1 MDENR
6 DGLQPESKPDTEHRA
21 GESCPGRRLE
31 KGGGLRRLWQEYGFI
46 PVTVAAMLLLFRV
59 ILQIAWVPSSSMETT
74 LPTKSLLLSWQ
85 LPYVL
90 ADPTPQRGEVVTFW
104 SDEMN
109 KLLVKRVIGL
119 PGDTVSFRDGY
130 VYINGEKLNEPYL
143 SQQGITAAGR
153 QEEYTVPEGCLF
165 FMGDN
170 RTGSYDARSWEEPY
184 IPVGNVRSHVMLC
197 VSVLKDNSWR
207 GIRAVS

>member
-1 MDENR
+1 MPR

-46 PVTVAAMLLLFRV
+46 PVTVAVMLLLFRV

-90 ADPTPQRGEVVTFW
+90 TDPVPQRGEVVTFR
-104 SDEMN
+104 SDELN

-119 PGDTVSFRDGY
+119 PGDTVSFQDGY
-130 VYINGEKLNEPYL
+130 VYVNGEKLDESYL
-143 SQQGITAAGR
+143 PRQGQTASGSR
-153 QEEYTVPEGCLF
+153 EVYVVPEGRLF
-165 FMGDN
+165 FLGDN
-170 RTGSYDARSWEEPY
+170 RTGSWDARSWEDPF
-184 IPVGNVRSHVMLC
+184 IPVENVRSHVMVC
-197 VSVLKDNSWR
+197 VSFLKGNSWL
-207 GIRAVS
+207 GIRGVM

>member
-6 DGLQPESKPDTEHRA
+6 DGLQPENKPDTEHRA

-46 PVTVAAMLLLFRV
+46 PVTVAVM
-59 ILQIAWVPSSSMETT
+59 
-74 LPTKSLLLSWQ
+74 LLLSWQ

-90 ADPTPQRGEVVTFW
+90 TDPVPQRGEVVTFR
-104 SDEMN
+104 SDELN

-119 PGDTVSFRDGY
+119 PGDTVSFQDGY
-130 VYINGEKLNEPYL
+130 VYINGEKLDEPYL
-143 SQQGITAAGR
+143 SRQGVTASGR

-170 RTGSYDARSWEEPY
+170 RTGSYDARSWKEPY

-197 VSVLKDNSWR
+197 VSVLKGNSWR
-207 GIRAVS
+207 GICAVS